1 MSTIFKALRKRAGVT
16 QAALAKKA
24 GLYQANISE
33 IENGL
38 IDPSFSTV
46 ERYIAQLGY
55 QLVPVP
61 TRIPTVFDFC
71 LHINEDIAIA
81 REDWAFRSIIQLN
94 DNLTQAEPEVAN
106 ALAALPPQSVGDK
119 RFDALIA
126 GVVQYRLESKK
137 LPVPGWVNREDRIL
151 SEWWTVDKKANKFD
165 DLENTTPACFKSRRI
180 LLAESE
186 LQSV

>member
-1 MSTIFKALRKRAGVT
+1 MSTIFKALRKSAGVT
-16 QAALAKKA
+16 QVELAKRA
-24 GLYQANISE
+24 NLYQANISE

-46 ERYIAQLGY
+46 ERYIARLGY

-61 TRIPTVFDFC
+61 TRIPSVFDFG
-71 LHINEDIAIA
+71 LHINQDIEVA

-94 DNLTQAEPEVAN
+94 DNLTQASPEVAG
-106 ALAALPPQSVGDK
+106 ALAALAPLSVGDK
-119 RFDALIA
+119 RYDALIA
-126 GVVQYRLESKK
+126 GVVQYRLESKS
-137 LPVPGWVNREDRIL
+137 LPIPPWVNAKDRIL
-151 SEWWTVDKKANKFD
+151 TEWWTVDKWANKFD
-165 DLENTTPACFKSRRI
+165 DLENVTPACFKSRKI